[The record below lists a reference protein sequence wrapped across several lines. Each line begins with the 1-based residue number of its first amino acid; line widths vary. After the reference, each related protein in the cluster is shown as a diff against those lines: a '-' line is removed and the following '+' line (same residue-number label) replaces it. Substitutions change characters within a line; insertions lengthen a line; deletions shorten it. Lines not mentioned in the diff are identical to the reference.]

1 MKRFINKNVLVLSI
15 CFLMAACADKTQEPA
30 EQISESTAEIVTV
43 KEPVLPEQAEAL
55 PAAQPAP
62 IENEPLEAEP
72 CTEGGQS
79 ESAPCILS
87 SKPEPKKTPEKPKA
101 KTLSDDQVIARF
113 KQWDENLTTLE
124 TSFNQL
130 SAYDGVEVSRSQG
143 NLYYEKQ
150 TPMLRLDT
158 LTLDGTISQT
168 ALTDKK
174 TILILDDQNQ
184 PITTLSWQEWQQG
197 QPNQALFDFGNY
209 TALLGRHNVSVQEK
223 TPVNTVLLLT
233 PKEGENYQL
242 YLTLG
247 NHDYF
252 PTEIKI
258 VADLMVTTATLNDTR
273 TNTNLDLP
281 TLFGG
286 FTAYDDARQ

>member
-1 MKRFINKNVLVLSI
+1 MKQFTNKALCLLALCCS
-15 CFLMAACADKTQEPA
+15 LTACSDKSTEQPTSQENNEVTQEIALPETA
-30 EQISESTAEIVTV
+30 PQATQITDEIEAPKVAEI
-43 KEPVLPEQAEAL
+43 L
-55 PAAQPAP
+55 PASEQEKPVVAPEPNQTTAQPKAQRAP
-62 IENEPLEAEP
+62 LTDEEI
-72 CTEGGQS
+72 
-79 ESAPCILS
+79 
-87 SKPEPKKTPEKPKA
+87 
-101 KTLSDDQVIARF
+101 IARF
-113 KQWDENLTTLE
+113 QQWDNNLNTLE

-130 SAYDGVEVSRSQG
+130 SAYDGVEISRSQG
-143 NLYYEKQ
+143 NLYYEKK

-174 TILILDDQNQ
+174 NILILDDQNQ

-209 TALLGRHNVSVQEK
+209 TALLARHNTMVTQR

-233 PKEGENYQL
+233 PKEGEKYEL
-242 YLTLG
+242 YLTLD

-258 VADLMVTTATLNDTR
+258 VADLMTTTAALNDTR
-273 TNTNLDLP
+273 TNTDLD
-281 TLFGG
+281 TAALFGG
-286 FTAYDDARQ
+286 FNL

>member
-1 MKRFINKNVLVLSI
+1 MTRFINKALCIFALG
-15 CFLMAACADKTQEPA
+15 CLFTACSDKSNEQPTPQQENEVTQEIALPETA
-30 EQISESTAEIVTV
+30 PQATQITDEIQTPEVAEI
-43 KEPVLPEQAEAL
+43 LPEPEQEK
-55 PAAQPAP
+55 PVVVPVPQKMTAQP
-62 IENEPLEAEP
+62 
-72 CTEGGQS
+72 
-79 ESAPCILS
+79 
-87 SKPEPKKTPEKPKA
+87 KA
-101 KTLSDDQVIARF
+101 QNNQLTDEEIIARF
-113 KQWDENLTTLE
+113 QQWDNNLNTLS

-130 SAYDGVEVSRSQG
+130 SAYDGVEISRSQG
-143 NLYYEKQ
+143 NLYYEKK

-209 TALLGRHNVSVQEK
+209 TALLARHNAAVTQR

-233 PKEGENYQL
+233 PKEGEKYEL
-242 YLTLG
+242 YLTLD
-247 NHDYF
+247 NRDYF

-258 VADLMVTTATLNDTR
+258 VADLMTTTAALNDTR
-273 TNTNLDLP
+273 TNTDLD
-281 TLFGG
+281 TAALFGG
-286 FTAYDDARQ
+286 FNL